1 MPNITALN
9 NDGTQPVTSSNI
21 KLRANSG
28 GNPLSHNDVDSNFE
42 NLRAKLDEVRQD
54 TNDLTGGQ
62 YNLSGPQGA
71 QGATGSAGST
81 GAQGAQGRQGTAGSN
96 GSNGAQ
102 GAQGR
107 QGIQGRQ
114 GTSGSTGAQ
123 GTTGSQGTQG
133 RQGTTGSTG
142 AQGTAGSDA
151 STLDGSDVVIKGST
165 GNFTWDDTNLF
176 TPIGITNPYT
186 LDPHVK
192 IEGGARTLSNGAAN
206 VPLLMLNG
214 DGPNA
219 EAAMFIHNNSTTT
232 GQKGAVIVMSAEKSL
247 TTAGQASQ
255 WCNIG
260 LQSQVGKM
268 TIGHVL
274 ANPGGNTV
282 GIEMIAVNGSEAFV
296 PTSNGVLNLGAS
308 TTRWKQLF
316 ATTTTISTS
325 DQNLKQDIAS
335 LSEAEK
341 RVAVAVKGLIKKF
354 RFRDAVEQKGASAR
368 THFGVIAQEL
378 EQAFIA
384 EGLDGFDYGVLC
396 KDTTWEGRT
405 PATANYPNG
414 TSHVVTSEPTAEDL
428 ALVDENGFTK
438 STTYSVRYEEL
449 YAFII
454 SAL

>member
-9 NDGTQPVTSSNI
+9 NDGAQPVTSSNI

-42 NLRAKLDEVRQD
+42 NLRSKLDAIRVD
-54 TNDLTGGQ
+54 TNALTNGD
-62 YNLSGPQGA
+62 YNLAGPQGA
-71 QGATGSAGST
+71 QGTTGSAGST
-81 GAQGAQGRQGTAGSN
+81 GSQGTQGRQGTTGASGSNGSAGPQGAQGRQGTTGST
-96 GSNGAQ
+96 GA
-102 GAQGR
+102 
-107 QGIQGRQ
+107 Q
-114 GTSGSTGAQ
+114 GTSGSTGA
-123 GTTGSQGTQG
+123 QG

-151 STLDGSDVVIKGST
+151 STLDGADVVIKGST
-165 GNFTWDDTNLF
+165 GNFTWDDSSLF
-176 TPIGITNPYT
+176 TPIGVTNPYT

-192 IEGGARTLSNGAAN
+192 IEGGRRLLSNGLYN

-214 DGPNA
+214 DGQDA
-219 EAAMFIHNNSTTT
+219 EAAMFLHNSSKIT
-232 GQKGAVIVMSAEKSL
+232 GQKGSVIVMSAEKSL
-247 TTAGQASQ
+247 STAGQASQ

-260 LQSQVGKM
+260 LQAGVGKM

-274 ANPGGNTV
+274 ANPGGRSI

-296 PTSNGVLNLGAS
+296 PTSNGILNLGSSSA
-308 TTRWKQLF
+308 RWKQLF
-316 ATTTTISTS
+316 ASTTTISTS

-341 RVAVAVKGLIKKF
+341 RVAVAAKGLIKKF
-354 RFRDAVEQKGASAR
+354 RFRDAVEEKGASAR

-384 EGLDGFDYGVLC
+384 EGLDGWDYGILC
-396 KDTTWEGRT
+396 KDTVWEGRT
-405 PATANYPNG
+405 PPTANYPNG
-414 TSHVVTSEPTAEDL
+414 TSHVVKSEPTSEDL